1 MAVGKLVIALAK
13 TVLEMIICIGGG
25 AERRKRRPYYSEEKK
40 LLEGSRNGGSEVDSF
55 EGIKRKLEV
64 ERLVVDIIKK
74 DTTESKEV
82 ASLRNSDF
90 IL

>member
-1 MAVGKLVIALAK
+1 MGEQREK
-13 TVLEMIICIGGG
+13 
-25 AERRKRRPYYSEEKK
+25 KRRPYYSEVRK
-40 LLEGSRNGGSEVDSF
+40 LKEGGRNGGNEIDSF

-64 ERLVVDIIKK
+64 ERLVLVDVNKK
-74 DTTESKEV
+74 EKTEGKEV